1 MKFKEGFENKETLQR
16 YDLSIERIVAGLCK
30 KVLIADKIAALTD
43 YYYNGVSLGNTY
55 SAIGLWIGSIAYT
68 LQLYFDFSG
77 YSDMAIGMGQL
88 MGFDIPENFNR
99 PYTAGSI
106 QDFWKKWHISL
117 SLWFKDYI
125 YIPLG
130 GNRCKASR
138 HIFNLLVVWTITGL
152 WHGADW
158 SFVIWGL
165 GYFVLLVIEKYLP
178 FMKKTESHWYGHL
191 YALFWINLLWI
202 PFRAENLTVAYKY
215 IVGMFSVNR
224 FLGVEAKAIRF
235 LPWLLMAIILCLPWN
250 IVFKKYRNKVCFKV
264 VKGIIIL
271 VLALLAICAVI
282 NSSYMP
288 YIYGNF

>member
-1 MKFKEGFENKETLQR
+1 MLDHN
-16 YDLSIERIVAGLCK
+16 SLCK

-43 YYYNGVSLGNTY
+43 YYYNGVAVGNTY
-55 SAIGLWIGSIAYT
+55 SVIGLWIGSIAYT

-88 MGFDIPENFNR
+88 MGFDILENFNR
-99 PYTAGSI
+99 PYTATSI

-117 SLWFKDYI
+117 SQWFRDYI

-130 GNRCKASR
+130 GNRCIVPI
-138 HIFNLLVVWTITGL
+138 HILNLFIVWLITGL

-165 GYFVLLVIEKYLP
+165 GYFVLLVGEKYLP
-178 FMKKTESHWYGHL
+178 FMKKMKEHWYGHL
-191 YALFWINLLWI
+191 YALFFVNLLWI
-202 PFRAENLTVAYKY
+202 PFRAGNLAVAHNY
-215 IVGMFSVNR
+215 IAGMFGVNGLGSVE
-224 FLGVEAKAIRF
+224 FKAIRF
-235 LPWLLMAIILCLPWN
+235 LPFLLFVVILCLPWN
-250 IVFKKYRNKVCFKV
+250 NVLKKYKDKLWFKI

-271 VLALLAICAVI
+271 ILAVFSICAVI